1 MKLAKFPL
9 LFTAGGLG
17 YMGLEL
23 LWRKRTHGSMFLA
36 GGFSFLLLGRI
47 EERFSSPVAK
57 AVSGAAAIT
66 GVEFLTG
73 LLINRDHHIWDYRKM
88 PMNLKG
94 QICLPYSL
102 LWMPVSLLGGSDYR
116 LLDKKARQH
125 G

>member
-1 MKLAKFPL
+1 
-9 LFTAGGLG
+9 
-17 YMGLEL
+17 
-23 LWRKRTHGSMFLA
+23 MFLA

-102 LWMPVSLLGGSDYR
+102 LWMPVSLLGGSVYR
-116 LLDKKARQH
+116 LLDKNARQH